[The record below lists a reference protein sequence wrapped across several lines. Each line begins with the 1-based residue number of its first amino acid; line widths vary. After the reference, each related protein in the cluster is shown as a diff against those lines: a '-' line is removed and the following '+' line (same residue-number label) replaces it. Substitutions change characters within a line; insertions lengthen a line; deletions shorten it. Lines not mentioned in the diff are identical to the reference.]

1 MARAKTSCVICRKPA
16 ATRKP
21 AFEDT
26 MHFECRECGE
36 FQVSG
41 TFMSDAG
48 KLPVTVRRQALQRA
62 ITRAP
67 YGTVPMVTTY
77 DVP

>member
-16 ATRKP
+16 TAKKP

-26 MHFECRECGE
+26 MHFDCRECGE

-41 TFMSDAG
+41 TFMSDAR
-48 KLPVTVRRQALQRA
+48 KLSATVRRQALQRA
-62 ITRAP
+62 ITRAQ
-67 YGTVPMVTTY
+67 YGTLPMVTTY